1 MVSVLKFHFNLVR
14 FVLGQLWMTPDT
26 PPPLPPGGGE
36 GGGGGWHNVDDC
48 SNASLKGQ
56 PDEIRR
62 CEKLSKSFG
71 LCLIINYKRILH
83 ISSNLLE
90 SRDFTV

>member
-1 MVSVLKFHFNLVR
+1 M
-14 FVLGQLWMTPDT
+14 
-26 PPPLPPGGGE
+26 
-36 GGGGGWHNVDDC
+36 DDC

-90 SRDFTV
+90 SRDFTVYCSTVKTGTSIANVGLCPIRTRDC

>member
-1 MVSVLKFHFNLVR
+1 M
-14 FVLGQLWMTPDT
+14 
-26 PPPLPPGGGE
+26 
-36 GGGGGWHNVDDC
+36 DDC